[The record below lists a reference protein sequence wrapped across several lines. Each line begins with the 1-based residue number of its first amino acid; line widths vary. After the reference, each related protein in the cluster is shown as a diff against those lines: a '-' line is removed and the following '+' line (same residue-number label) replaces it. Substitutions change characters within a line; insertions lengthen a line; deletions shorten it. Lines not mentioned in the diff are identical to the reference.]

1 MSVSVLPDYGARV
14 VSLVDKA
21 SGRDWIFGGGQSP
34 NVGEDTVYGGDEAV
48 GWDECFPTV
57 APFDAADTVWKRRL
71 RDHGDLWG
79 RPWSVESRTDTS
91 LSAAFQSPQ
100 FRFGRTL
107 EVAGRTMRA
116 SYTLENRTSEDMPF
130 LWALH
135 ALLAVTPRDRI
146 VLPDVA
152 EVEGNYLSLAG
163 TPLKRASVPW
173 PDAAGALGFPLDEV
187 QPASRRFAGKFY
199 AAGMASRRV
208 SVGHGDEWL
217 TIKWDEAIDD
227 LGIWLNY
234 GAWPS
239 APGTHHI
246 ALEPTTGSADHLGQ
260 ALVSGNP
267 TIVAPGATAAWTI
280 TLILAKEAQRLTPAK
295 NRISLAPSET
305 ASRT

>member
-1 MSVSVLPDYGARV
+1 MAVEPVFIESDAMGVGVLPDYGARV

-34 NVGEDTVYGGDEAV
+34 DVGEDAVYGGGEAV

-57 APFDAADTVWKRRL
+57 APFDAADTAWKRRL

-79 RPWSVESRTDTS
+79 RPWSVESKTNTS
-91 LSAAFQSPQ
+91 LSTAFQSAQ

-107 EVAGRTMRA
+107 EVAGRTLRA

-146 VLPDVA
+146 VLPGVT
-152 EVEGNYLSLAG
+152 EVNGTYLSLAG
-163 TPLKRASVPW
+163 TRIEGASVPW
-173 PDAAGALGFPLDEV
+173 PDTADVLGFPLDQV

-199 AAGMASRRV
+199 AAGIASRSA

-217 TIKWDEAIDD
+217 TIRWDEAIDD

-239 APGTHHI
+239 VPGSHHI

-260 ALVSGNP
+260 ALVAANP
-267 TIVAPGATAAWTI
+267 ATVVPGATAAWTI
-280 TLILAKEAQRLTPAK
+280 TLTLAKEAQ
-295 NRISLAPSET
+295 
-305 ASRT
+305 